1 MIGFEDWREF
11 WPGSPEVPP
20 SCCRS
25 EQHCI
30 TDIDQIDW
38 PEKPTDYI
46 KNDEGCAPK
55 IVEAAIKRIQETF
68 KFLIVLIVLI
78 TFAIIGFGVQY
89 LKEFLFDASAGAGG
103 DGLDPKDNGG
113 RFSCFTSLCSRFMKR
128 QPAPPEEKSD
138 DPCLNGQNNIAV
150 DLLNLDQ
157 PEMGTYSY
165 TYLEQLKQQQSGEI
179 TGKDPIS
186 QLNVDA
192 LNQKSNPTKDKRQ
205 NNSVMF
211 AGTDPGIIFNNSN
224 KPNGQVKA
232 GIQVKQ
238 QQGKT
243 GGPATFTYEVVT
255 ANAPNRLQQGGS
267 AQSLPEDVPLSQE
280 EAEAA
285 GQALMYNDDS
295 EKQNLKQLLRF
306 GRRHRRH
313 RKGDMDSST

>member
-20 SCCRS
+20 SCCRN

-46 KNDEGCAPK
+46 KNDEGCAPSV
-55 IVEAAIKRIQETF
+55 VEAAVKRIQETF

-78 TFAIIGFGVQY
+78 TFALMGFGVQY
-89 LKEFLFDASAGAGG
+89 VKEFLLDPSAG
-103 DGLDPKDNGG
+103 DGSDGKRNTGK
-113 RFSCFTSLCSRFMKR
+113 FSCFTSLCSRFMKR
-128 QPAPPEEKSD
+128 RPPPPEEKFE
-138 DPCLNGQNNIAV
+138 DPGLNGQNNIAV

-157 PEMGTYSY
+157 PEIGTYSY
-165 TYLEQLKQQQSGEI
+165 TYLEQLKQQQSGGEI
-179 TGKDPIS
+179 TGKDRIS

-192 LNQKSNPTKDKRQ
+192 LNQKSNPSKDKRQ
-205 NNSVMF
+205 NNNTMF

-224 KPNGQVKA
+224 KSNNQPKG
-232 GIQVKQ
+232 GIQIKP
-238 QQGKT
+238 QGKPA
-243 GGPATFTYEVVT
+243 GPPTFTYEVV
-255 ANAPNRLQQGGS
+255 NVPNRLQQGGS

-285 GQALMYNDDS
+285 GQALMYNDES

-313 RKGDMDSST
+313 RKGDMDSSN